1 MVNRLARIGLAA
13 FLTTALAGH
22 GPAWAQKDRK
32 DRDKQ
37 GEEEE
42 DELGDDTDPCKA
54 VEPPCGETAEDEDEG
69 GGGKSKGKSKR
80 SKNGDGDELA
90 AGEGDGDGEGAG
102 DGDGKGG
109 GDGEDEGDG
118 DGKGSGG
125 GSDEGEGDGSATASA
140 DADATIEAAPMGN
153 NLGEGKFA
161 INAAFKVGLND
172 GATADPIS
180 IEPDVW
186 YGINQKLTAGLVT
199 SGQALTGFWGGAG
212 AGICAVGDVGCPN
225 TFVNIGGEALY
236 ALKSDPSLTFA
247 LDVGF
252 HDRSVDGTL
261 LAAKLGGKGI
271 WRSGSLSV
279 GFSPNVFIGITKR
292 DAGNKELLNVPVD
305 LSFTMSP
312 KLSLG
317 VQTGVTTPFE
327 NIGDS
332 YRVPVALGAFYMISE
347 KLSAAAAFSLD
358 KVAGGGEGNGIKAR
372 SVSFVLGY
380 LM

>member
-13 FLTTALAGH
+13 LLTTALAGH

-42 DELGDDTDPCKA
+42 DELGDDTDPCKG
-54 VEPPCGETAEDEDEG
+54 VEPACGETEEDENEG
-69 GGGKSKGKSKR
+69 GGGKSKSKS

-90 AGEGDGDGEGAG
+90 AGEGDGDGEG
-102 DGDGKGG
+102 DGKGG
-109 GDGEDEGDG
+109 GDGEGEGEG

-125 GSDEGEGDGSATASA
+125 GSDEGEGSATASA

-161 INAAFKVGLND
+161 INAAFKVGLSD
-172 GATADPIS
+172 GATGDPIS
-180 IEPDVW
+180 IEPDIW

-199 SGQALTGFWGGAG
+199 SGQAITGFWGGAG
-212 AGICAVGDVGCPN
+212 NGVCVGDACADKVFDNVGA
-225 TFVNIGGEALY
+225 EALY
-236 ALKSDPSLTFA
+236 ALKSDPSLVFA

-252 HDRSVDGTL
+252 HAVAIDGTV
-261 LAAKLGGKGI
+261 LAAKVGGKGI
-271 WRSGSLSV
+271 WRSGNISV
-279 GFSPNVFIGITKR
+279 GFSPNIFIGVTKR
-292 DAGNKELLNVPVD
+292 DVNKENFNLPVD
-305 LSFTMSP
+305 LSFMMSP

-317 VQTGVTTPFE
+317 VQTGVSDTFE
-327 NIGDS
+327 GAGDN
-332 YRVPVALGAFYMISE
+332 YNVPVALGAYLMISE
-347 KLSAAAAFSLD
+347 KLSASAAFSLD
-358 KVAGGGEGNGIKAR
+358 RVVSGGDGNGIKAR
-372 SVSFVLGY
+372 TVSFVLGY